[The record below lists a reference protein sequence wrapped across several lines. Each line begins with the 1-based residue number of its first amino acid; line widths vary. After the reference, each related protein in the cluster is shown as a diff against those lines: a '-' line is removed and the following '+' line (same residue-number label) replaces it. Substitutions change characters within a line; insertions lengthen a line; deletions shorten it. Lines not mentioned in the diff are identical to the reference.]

1 MTIIDVADHAAR
13 LTLSAFENFLRTF
26 RTITHRAQQRFEAC
40 DWQSGRRDA
49 AERLDAYEVTLN
61 EVVAQLEFSFGPP
74 AREEQFWAAAKERFA
89 LLIAGRYDEDRAETF
104 FNSVTRKMMQTV
116 GLNREIEFFH
126 LHPPPAAAVSE
137 TTVCRSFEYQGDTA
151 ALVRDMLESFPFH
164 VPFRDIVCDAARIAQ
179 EIDLRVWPVL
189 AHEYR
194 YSIDVIS
201 TPFFRNTVAYVVGR
215 IRVHGRSIPLIIPL
229 CNGKDGMYADAVLLH
244 ESEAKIVFSFA
255 YAPFSVD
262 VERYDALIRFLASI
276 LPEAKPAEVSTALG
290 FDRHAKTEFYRDL
303 HRFVHVSREQ
313 FIIAP
318 GLEGAVMIAF
328 TLPHY
333 DFVFKLIKD
342 SPCFLRSH
350 WQTSKTITKEK
361 VRFQYDFVARR
372 DPAGRMVDTQEF
384 ENLRFRKKR
393 FAADLL
399 WEFSEAAKDAV
410 SITGD
415 YVTIR
420 HLYVQR
426 KVLPL
431 PMFFEREKD
440 PEVIRHILMDFG
452 YFLKDIAA
460 SGVFPCDLFNT
471 WNYGVTPWGR
481 VVLYDYDDVVPIERI
496 RFREKPLPQIETQET
511 EPEENWIIA
520 SDEDF
525 FVDEIDRYS
534 GIPRPLKTLFASVHG
549 DLYTLE
555 FWDALM
561 ERVRSGTVFDVIPY
575 DRSRRF
581 PHGM

>member
-1 MTIIDVADHAAR
+1 MTITDVADHAAR
-13 LTLSAFENFLRTF
+13 LTLGAFEKFQSTF
-26 RTITHRAQQRFEAC
+26 RTITRRAQQRFEAC
-40 DWQSGRRDA
+40 DWQGGRRDA
-49 AERLDAYEVTLN
+49 AERMDAYEVTLN
-61 EVVAQLEFSFGPP
+61 ELVTQLEFSFGPP
-74 AREEQFWAAAKERFA
+74 GREQTFWAGAKERFSA
-89 LLIAGRYDEDRAETF
+89 LITGGYDKDRAETF

-126 LHPPPAAAVSE
+126 LHPPSPPAVPEAII
-137 TTVCRSFEYQGDTA
+137 CRRFEYQGDTA
-151 ALVRDMLESFPFH
+151 ALVRSLLDSFPFRA
-164 VPFRDIVCDAARIAQ
+164 PFREIGCDAARIAQ
-179 EIDLRVWPVL
+179 EIDLRLWPIL
-189 AHEYR
+189 AQEFQYT
-194 YSIDVIS
+194 IEAIS
-201 TPFFRNTVAYVVGR
+201 TPFFRNKVAYIVGR
-215 IRVHGRSIPLIIPL
+215 IGVDLHKIPLIIPL
-229 CNGKDGMYADAVLLH
+229 YNGPEGIYADTVLLH
-244 ESEAKIVFSFA
+244 ESESKIVFSFA
-255 YAPFSVD
+255 YAPFFVD
-262 VERYDALIRFLASI
+262 VERYDTLIRFLTSI
-276 LPEAKPAEVSTALG
+276 MPDAKPAELSTALG
-290 FDRHAKTEFYRDL
+290 YDRHAKTEFYRDL

-342 SPCFLRSH
+342 RPCFLRSH
-350 WQTSKTITKEK
+350 WETSKTITKEK

-393 FAADLL
+393 FTPPLL

-410 SITGD
+410 SITND

-426 KVLPL
+426 KVIPL

-440 PEVIRHILMDFG
+440 PEVIRHILIDFG

-471 WNYGVTPWGR
+471 WNYGVTQWGR

-496 RFREKPLPQIETQET
+496 RFREKPLPQDETLET

-555 FWDALM
+555 FWNALM
-561 ERVRSGTVFDVIPY
+561 ERVRSGEVFDVIAY
-575 DRSRRF
+575 DRSKRF
-581 PHGM
+581 